1 MEELK
6 KEFIVEATHRIYTIG
21 GLVNAWS
28 SSVSPQVAGAL
39 IVPAILLLIEMTVKH
54 DKKEVINLK
63 TEWQIFADEYIISLN
78 ATQSY
83 LKAYPEASYE
93 TARANGCTLLANTSI
108 KAYIDEQMAKKQDD
122 RIMKQDEILRLLTSI
137 ARGEQTEQTLKGE
150 GNGYQVLVNKDI
162 SAKDRLKALELL
174 GKRYGTFTEK
184 IDVSVGKSEK
194 LADIMDQLK
203 GE

>member
-1 MEELK
+1 MK
-6 KEFIVEATHRIYTIG
+6 R
-21 GLVNAWS
+21 
-28 SSVSPQVAGAL
+28 
-39 IVPAILLLIEMTVKH
+39 
-54 DKKEVINLK
+54 
-63 TEWQIFADEYIISLN
+63 EWQIFADEYIISLN

-83 LKAYPEASYE
+83 LKAYPNVTED
-93 TARANGCTLLANTSI
+93 TARTNGCKLLANANI
-108 KAYIDEQMAKKQDD
+108 KKYIDKRLASKEDE

-150 GNGYQVLVNKDI
+150 GNGFQILVDKDI

-174 GKRYGTFTEK
+174 GKRYGTFAEK

-194 LADIMDQLK
+194 LADIMEQLK

>member
-1 MEELK
+1 MK
-6 KEFIVEATHRIYTIG
+6 K
-21 GLVNAWS
+21 
-28 SSVSPQVAGAL
+28 
-39 IVPAILLLIEMTVKH
+39 
-54 DKKEVINLK
+54 
-63 TEWQIFADEYIISLN
+63 EWQIFADEYIISLN

-93 TARANGCTLLANTSI
+93 TARANGCTLLANTNI
-108 KAYIDEQMAKKQDD
+108 KAYIDEQMAKKQDE

-150 GNGYQVLVNKDI
+150 GNGYQVLVDKDI

-184 IDVSVGKSEK
+184 VEVKTEVSEK
-194 LADIMDQLK
+194 LADVVKQLK
-203 GE
+203 G